1 MRIFNYIN
9 QKRIITCL
17 GKRVSC
23 YESLVSLN
31 RLTLQTRMTIVWQI
45 LKVSYSRDI
54 VQKS

>member
-9 QKRIITCL
+9 QKRIIICL